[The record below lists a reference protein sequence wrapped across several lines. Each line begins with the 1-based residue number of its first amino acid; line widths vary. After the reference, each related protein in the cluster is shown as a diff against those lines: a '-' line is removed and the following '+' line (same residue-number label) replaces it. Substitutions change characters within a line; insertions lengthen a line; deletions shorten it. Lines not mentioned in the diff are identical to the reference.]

1 MGPNH
6 PWVKGSFGGRAAAPS
21 RPPRGQPSLLS
32 RPFRLPQ
39 VGEGDGDQSSVASA
53 PKTPEPGGAGNRATD
68 GRQPETARAWAG
80 GISRAS
86 RKWWRWGSTPRPL
99 SGLGSG
105 RGGGPL
111 RRGSCTPTSSLGA
124 AERVLGRPRR
134 PPLLSRPVGP
144 GACGAALLCARWG
157 TGPPAPLRLGLL
169 CVTGV
174 GVGVGGA
181 AHFARP
187 SWENQGARSL
197 GNGVLTTTVC
207 SVHERHSRHTRAST
221 RTHMHTHVRA
231 HTCTHTCKHMHTHAY
246 ACTHVRAHIYAHTC
260 TCMHTCASTRAH
272 THVCVHARTRTH
284 VAEAATVR
292 PAVLHHVK
300 RSWGTLQLLRAR

>member
-1 MGPNH
+1 M
-6 PWVKGSFGGRAAAPS
+6 
-21 RPPRGQPSLLS
+21 
-32 RPFRLPQ
+32 
-39 VGEGDGDQSSVASA
+39 ASA

-80 GISRAS
+80 GVSRAS

-174 GVGVGGA
+174 GVGGA

-187 SWENQGARSL
+187 LWENQGARSL

-221 RTHMHTHVRA
+221 CTHMHTHVRA
-231 HTCTHTCKHMHTHAY
+231 HTCIYTRASTCTHMHMHAHMCEHTSMHTRAH
-246 ACTHVRAHIYAHTC
+246 ACTHVRAHV
-260 TCMHTCASTRAH
+260 H

-292 PAVLHHVK
+292 LSVLHHVK